1 MKKRFSN
8 IFIFILLGICF
19 VGQAQNTVHLTNI
32 AAGDTLVNDTLSIIS
47 SSLFLVENQDTINNK
62 FSFEIGSTAVIAKES
77 IESATLYYQTY
88 PLNFQDDYY
97 NKDTSIIQ
105 DEVTLINPRAVYEV
119 NASRN
124 EPIFFEGLNKSGS
137 LSRGI
142 TVGNNQDAV
151 LNSNLNLQ
159 LSGKINPSTTIKAS
173 ITDNQI
179 PVYAEGVS
187 QSLREFDRVFI
198 EVKNDQF
205 GTVQAGDFDIGPSGH
220 YFLKFKKR
228 ISGAGVQSPIKLGK
242 GTLNITGVGALAR
255 GEFNRNTFRGTEGN
269 QGPYKLTGKNNEL
282 VILVISGSE
291 RVYIDGRL
299 QKRGLDQ
306 HYTIDYT
313 TGEVTFTALRP
324 ITKDSRIVVEFQYTV
339 QNFTRSIAYGG
350 LNYTDKNWQH
360 SFFMYSE
367 QDAKN
372 QSIRPLSIEEKEI
385 LANAGDDPLKAVSPS
400 WNETAYDANRI
411 LYALKDTL
419 GFDSVFVFSTDETD
433 TLYEVSFSFVGNNAG
448 DYIALQTAANGIVY
462 QFAPPIGGERQGTHI
477 PFTILPR
484 PERIQVATY
493 LGGWRDET
501 QNLNWEVAYSN
512 NDPNRYSNLDADQ
525 HSGFAGKLGYDK
537 NWKKKKWNYTAGANG
552 EHTTENFKT
561 VERIRNV
568 EFSRD
573 WNLQTLPTNSEL
585 WKGGAKFAAQKT
597 SAILISTQSD
607 YIQIGQ
613 TFQGFKNQG
622 ALNVNENGW
631 FAQITGSYLSTKDTS
646 YSTSFFRQRSKLQRN
661 FKNLQYLG
669 IESESETNTASDKT
683 ENNLY
688 NYRFLDYYVFTGY
701 GDTSKS
707 YIEGGYFNRTDDTI
721 RSEDWTRAAEAKG
734 VRFKSAFQ
742 SLKYG
747 NLIVKGQYRE
757 LDNITDSATLKSVTA
772 RVQYNNRFFKNFLA
786 WNSFY
791 EANMG
796 REPRRNYK
804 YLKVPKGTGSHI
816 WVDYNNNGLEE
827 IDEFEPTPFPDQ
839 GEYVRIFVISR
850 DYLPISNV
858 KFTQQ
863 LDFNFYNLPGI
874 RGTKKWPGKFNLQ
887 TYYLLNRKELLTG
900 ETNNLNPFDKSV
912 TDSLIIQQLE
922 TLRTTLFFNRSSPV
936 FGADYSFQ
944 QNTAK
949 NLLSFGLENNL
960 VKEHTMNVRYIVK
973 RKTTLRLTGK
983 LIDKRNGVPDF
994 ESRNYQINTEWI
1006 KPQVSY
1012 QSGKYFRFSVDYTFE
1027 NSANSGENAE
1037 VLNAQK
1043 AGGEVNLNH
1052 PKIAT
1057 ATARID
1063 WVQNNFTG
1071 NAFSPIGYEMLKGL
1085 SPGTN
1090 YLWQFSL
1097 QKNIT
1102 SFLQIVL
1109 NYNGRSTETGPTVHT
1124 GTVQVKAFF

>member
-1 MKKRFSN
+1 MSS
-8 IFIFILLGICF
+8 ISY
-19 VGQAQNTVHLTNI
+19 AQTKVALTNVV
-32 AAGDTLVNDTLSIIS
+32 AGDTLVNDSLSLIS
-47 SSLFLVENQDTINNK
+47 NSLILMEGEDTITSRLDFTPGNTYVLAIADIQ
-62 FSFEIGSTAVIAKES
+62 EAV
-77 IESATLYYQTY
+77 LYYHTY
-88 PLNFQDDYY
+88 PINFNKDYY
-97 NKDTSIIQ
+97 NKDTSLIQ
-105 DEVTLINPRAVYEV
+105 EEVAMLNPQRTYQVGAEK
-119 NASRN
+119 N

-159 LSGKINPSTTIKAS
+159 LSGEINPTTTIKAS

-205 GTVQAGDFDIGPSGH
+205 GKVQAGDFDIGPSGH
-220 YFLKFKKR
+220 YFLRFQKR
-228 ISGAGVQSPIKLGK
+228 ISGAGIESPIKLGE
-242 GTLNITGVGALAR
+242 GTLKVTGVGALAR

-306 HYTIDYT
+306 DYTIDYT
-313 TGEVTFTALRP
+313 TGEVTFTALQP
-324 ITKDSRIVVEFQYTV
+324 ITKDRRIVVEFQYTV
-339 QNFTRSIAYGG
+339 QNFTRSIGYGG

-360 SFFMYSE
+360 SFFLYSE

-372 QSIRPLSIEEKEI
+372 QPIRPLSDQEKQI

-400 WNETAYDANRI
+400 WSQTNYDANRI
-411 LYALKDTL
+411 LYTLKDTL
-419 GFDSVFVFSTDETD
+419 GFDSVFVFSTNQND
-433 TLYEVSFSFVGNNAG
+433 TLYEVDFSFVGTNSGN
-448 DYIALQTAANGIVY
+448 YIALQTGANGIVY
-462 QFAPPIGGERQGTHI
+462 QFVPPVGGQLQGTHI
-477 PFTILPR
+477 PFVILPR

-493 LGGWRDET
+493 MGGWRNET
-501 QNLNWEVAYSN
+501 QKLKWEAAYSN
-512 NDPNRYSNLDADQ
+512 NDPNTYSNLDADQ
-525 HSGFAGKLGYDK
+525 HRGFAGKLGYDK
-537 NWKKKKWNYTAGANG
+537 TWTKNKWSYTAGADG
-552 EHTTENFKT
+552 EHTTENFRT

-585 WKGGAKFAAQKT
+585 SKGGATFRAQKK
-597 SAILISTQSD
+597 SAMLFAFRSD
-607 YIQIGQ
+607 YIQIGRSY
-613 TFQGFKNQG
+613 QGFKNQG
-622 ALNVNENGW
+622 TININENGW
-631 FAQITGSYLSTKDTS
+631 YTQIMASYLTTQDSS
-646 YSTSFFRQRSKLQRN
+646 YATDFIRQRSKIQRN
-661 FKNLQYLG
+661 FKNQQYVG
-669 IESESETNTASDKT
+669 VISESESNTASDKT
-683 ENNLY
+683 ENNLF
-688 NYRFLDYYVFTGY
+688 NYRFVDYYLYTGF

-707 YIEGGYFNRTDDTI
+707 YIEGGYFRRTDDTI
-721 RSEDWTRAAEAKG
+721 RGEDWMREAEAQGIRLKG
-734 VRFKSAFQ
+734 ALQ
-742 SLKYG
+742 SQKYG
-747 NLIVKGQYRE
+747 NLIVRGQYRE
-757 LDNITDSATLKSVTA
+757 LDNFTDTVALKSITT
-772 RVQYNNRFFKNFLA
+772 RIQYNNRFFKNFLA

-791 EANMG
+791 EANLG
-796 REPRRNYK
+796 REPRRNFQ
-804 YLKVPKGTGSHI
+804 YLKVPKGTGTHI
-816 WVDYNNNGLEE
+816 WVDYNGNGLEE

-850 DYLPISNV
+850 DYLPVSNV
-858 KFTQQ
+858 RFTQQ

-874 RGTKKWPGKFNLQ
+874 RGTKKFLGKFNLQ

-900 ETNNLNPFDKSV
+900 ETNNLNPFDRSV
-912 TDSLIIQQLE
+912 TDSVIIQQLE
-922 TLRTTLFFNRSSPV
+922 TLRATFFFNRSSPV

-960 VKEHTMNVRYIVK
+960 IREHTMNMRYIIK
-973 RKTTLRLTGK
+973 KKTTLRLTGK
-983 LIDKRNGVPDF
+983 LIDKQNGVPDF
-994 ESRNYQINTEWI
+994 QSRNYRINTEWI
-1006 KPQVSY
+1006 KPQVAF
-1012 QSGKYFRFSVDYTFE
+1012 QSGKYFRFAVDYTYE
-1027 NSANSGENAE
+1027 NSANIGETGE
-1037 VLNAQK
+1037 LLNAQK

-1057 ATARID
+1057 ATARLE
-1063 WVQNNFTG
+1063 WVNNNFTG
-1071 NAFSPIGYEMLKGL
+1071 NAFSPVGYELLRGL

-1090 YLWQFSL
+1090 YLWQLSL

>member
-1 MKKRFSN
+1 MKRRFSY
-8 IFIFILLGICF
+8 IFIFVLLGFCL
-19 VGQAQNTVHLTNI
+19 VGRAQNTVQLTNI
-32 AAGDTLVNDTLSIIS
+32 AVGDTLVNDSLSIIS
-47 SSLFLVENQDTINNK
+47 SSIFLVENQDTINRK
-62 FSFEIGSTAVIAKES
+62 FSFNSGGTAIIAKED
-77 IESATLYYQTY
+77 IESGTLYYTTY

-97 NKDTSIIQ
+97 NKDTSLIQ
-105 DEVTLINPRAVYEV
+105 DEVTLINPRATYQV
-119 NASRN
+119 NANKN
-124 EPIFFEGLNKSGS
+124 EPVFFEGLNKSGS

-198 EVKNDQF
+198 EVKNNQF

-220 YFLKFKKR
+220 YFLKFRKR
-228 ISGAGVQSPIKLGK
+228 ISGAGVQSPIKLGS
-242 GTLNITGVGALAR
+242 GTLNLTGVGALAR

-313 TGEVTFTALRP
+313 TGEVTFTALKP

-367 QDAKN
+367 QDARN
-372 QSIRPLSIEEKEI
+372 QPIRPLSNEEKEI
-385 LANAGDDPLKAVSPS
+385 LATAGDDPLKAVSPS

-411 LYALKDTL
+411 LYALTDTL
-419 GFDSVFVFSTDETD
+419 GFDSVFVFSTTETD
-433 TLYEVSFSFVGNNAG
+433 TLYEVSFSFVGSNSGN
-448 DYIALQTAANGIVY
+448 YIALQTAANGIVY
-462 QFAPPIGGERQGTHI
+462 QFIPPVAGQPQGTHI

-493 LGGWRDET
+493 LGGWRNES

-525 HSGFAGKLGYDK
+525 HAGFAGKLGYAK
-537 NWKKKKWNYTAGANG
+537 NWKKKKWGYTLGANG
-552 EHTTENFKT
+552 EHTSENFKT

-568 EFSRD
+568 EFTRD

-585 WKGGAKFAAQKT
+585 WKGSAKFAAQKT
-597 SAILISTQSD
+597 SAVLISAQSD

-613 TFQGFKNQG
+613 TYQGFKNQG

-631 FAQITGSYLSTKDTS
+631 FAQITASYLNTKDST
-646 YSTSFFRQRSKLQRN
+646 YSTSFFRQRSKIQKN
-661 FKNLQYLG
+661 FKNLQYVG
-669 IESESETNTASDKT
+669 VISENETNTASDKT
-683 ENNLY
+683 ENNLF

-701 GDTSKS
+701 GDTAKS
-707 YIEGGYFNRTDDTI
+707 FIEGGYFNRTDDTI
-721 RSEDWTRAAEAKG
+721 RSEDWKRAAEARG

-757 LDNITDSATLKSVTA
+757 LDNLTDSATLKSVTA
-772 RVQYNNRFFKNFLA
+772 RVQYNNRFFKQFLI

-804 YLKVPKGTGSHI
+804 YLKVPKGTGTHI

-850 DYLPISNV
+850 DYLPLSNV

-863 LDFNFYNLPGI
+863 LDFNFYNLRGI
-874 RGTKKWPGKFNLQ
+874 RGTKKFLGKFNLQ

-912 TDSLIIQQLE
+912 LDSNIIQQLE

-960 VKEHTMNVRYIVK
+960 AKEHTLNIRYIIK
-973 RKTTLRLTGK
+973 RKTTIRLTGK
-983 LIDKRNGVPDF
+983 LIDKLNAVPDF
-994 ESRNYQINTEWI
+994 ASRNYRINSEWVR
-1006 KPQVSY
+1006 PQVSY

-1027 NSANSGENAE
+1027 NSRNNGENAE
-1037 VLNAQK
+1037 ILNAQK

-1057 ATARID
+1057 ATARFD
-1063 WVQNNFTG
+1063 WVNNNFTG

-1090 YLWQFSL
+1090 YLWQLSL

-1102 SFLQIVL
+1102 TFLQIVL
-1109 NYNGRSTETGPTVHT
+1109 NYNGRSAETGPTVHT